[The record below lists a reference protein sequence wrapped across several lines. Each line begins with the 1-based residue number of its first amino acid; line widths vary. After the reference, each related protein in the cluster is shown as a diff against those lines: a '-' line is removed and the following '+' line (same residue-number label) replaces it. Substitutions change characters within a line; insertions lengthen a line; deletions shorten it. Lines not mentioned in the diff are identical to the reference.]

1 MKENIT
7 TVTINSNDTKTNKE
21 TNMHSTIII
30 NSNDMTMNMENNKDT
45 YDDMDT
51 YDMDAEPGMTPYAT
65 QERESNSR
73 FQRCTLTKVN
83 GLPYPT
89 IPGTDLMDWIAAETN
104 IVGAIE
110 TVYNEV
116 KNMFLPDS
124 EIKVKVCNSILES
137 DEMME
142 TIRQD
147 LLRGVYSPEAIA
159 TDMNLKDR
167 IEGLPGVFEATLS
180 QIIQTMVYQIME
192 RANVEMYLHYY
203 PIVSCE
209 GFDFCD
215 VENYFQEAFAK
226 GYKTWISIKLESIY
240 DNIPHDRLMQTLHI
254 LFQDDRVVELVR
266 ELIIPKVKEED
277 GQKAG
282 KNIGI
287 LNDSLL
293 SILIGSR
300 VYLNELD
307 GAIARINLV
316 SNNMEY
322 APTYTLRWGD
332 EILVVCIS
340 KESAE
345 KKMKEIIDYA
355 ENTMKC
361 PVNRELTRIGGEDP
375 SAFGMV
381 MKHGV
386 WTISESLMQD
396 VYSKYL
402 NKLMEY
408 DKTKDVY
415 TLYKACTETSQFA
428 ECYKMYFED
437 DCLELWKKCEEKWK
451 SIVGTDTNAF
461 YRWFPKPL
469 AYEIDFEDLI

>member
-21 TNMHSTIII
+21 TNMHSTII
-30 NSNDMTMNMENNKDT
+30 NSNDMTMNMDNNKDT
-45 YDDMDT
+45 YDMDT
-51 YDMDAEPGMTPYAT
+51 YDMDAEPGMPMPPYAT

-89 IPGTDLMDWIAAETN
+89 IPGKDLMDWIAAETN
-104 IVGAIE
+104 IVEAIE
-110 TVYNEV
+110 TVHNEV

-124 EIKVKVCNSILES
+124 KIKVKVCNSILES
-137 DEMME
+137 DEMMDI
-142 TIRQD
+142 IRQD
-147 LLRGVYSPEAIA
+147 LLQGVYSPEAIA
-159 TDMNLKDR
+159 ADMNLKDR

-192 RANVEMYLHYY
+192 RAEVEMRLHYFTT
-203 PIVSCE
+203 VGCE
-209 GFDFCD
+209 KCNLTDLQ
-215 VENYFQEAFAK
+215 YFSQEAFAK
-226 GYKTWISIKLESIY
+226 GYKNWISIKLESIY

-254 LFQDDRVVELVR
+254 LFQDDRVVEFVR
-266 ELIIPKVKEED
+266 ELIIPKEED

-300 VYLNELD
+300 VYFNELD
-307 GAIARINLV
+307 GAIFRNHLA
-316 SNNMEY
+316 SNKMKS
-322 APTYTLRWGD
+322 AHAYTLRWGD
-332 EILVVCIS
+332 EIFVICDS

-345 KKMKEIIDYA
+345 KMMKEIIDYA

-361 PVNRELTRIGGEDP
+361 PVNRELTKIGGKEYL
-375 SAFGMV
+375 SAFGME
-381 MKHGV
+381 MKHGK

-396 VYSKYL
+396 VYLRYL

-408 DKTKDVY
+408 NKTKDVY
-415 TLYKACTETSQFA
+415 TLYKACTETSRFTKL
-428 ECYKMYFED
+428 YKDNGFED
-437 DCLELWKKCEEKWK
+437 DCIKLWKKCEEKWK
-451 SIVGTDTNAF
+451 SIVGTDMYAF
-461 YRWFPKPL
+461 DNWFPKPL
-469 AYEIDFEDLI
+469 ANYEDFD

>member
-1 MKENIT
+1 
-7 TVTINSNDTKTNKE
+7 
-21 TNMHSTIII
+21 
-30 NSNDMTMNMENNKDT
+30 
-45 YDDMDT
+45 
-51 YDMDAEPGMTPYAT
+51 
-65 QERESNSR
+65 
-73 FQRCTLTKVN
+73 
-83 GLPYPT
+83 
-89 IPGTDLMDWIAAETN
+89 
-104 IVGAIE
+104 
-110 TVYNEV
+110 
-116 KNMFLPDS
+116 
-124 EIKVKVCNSILES
+124 
-137 DEMME
+137 
-142 TIRQD
+142 
-147 LLRGVYSPEAIA
+147 
-159 TDMNLKDR
+159 
-167 IEGLPGVFEATLS
+167 
-180 QIIQTMVYQIME
+180 
-192 RANVEMYLHYY
+192 
-203 PIVSCE
+203 
-209 GFDFCD
+209 
-215 VENYFQEAFAK
+215 
-226 GYKTWISIKLESIY
+226 
-240 DNIPHDRLMQTLHI
+240 MQTLHI

-277 GQKAG
+277 GRKAG

-332 EILVVCIS
+332 EILVVCDS

-345 KKMKEIIDYA
+345 KKMKAIIDYA

-381 MKHGV
+381 MKHGE

-408 DKTKDVY
+408 NKTKDEY
-415 TLYKACTETSQFA
+415 TLYKACTEISRFA

-437 DCLELWKKCEEKWK
+437 DCLKLREKCEKDWI

-469 AYEIDFEDLI
+469 AYEYDYEDLI